1 MMVTLGYAMDDA
13 YLSALFKKF
22 DQDGDGDISPAEFD
36 DMGRFLGILDPAAA
50 TAPTPAAAVAPD
62 RSTEPTPAAAATD
75 AGDVGKEAKDSRGD
89 GSRAPSADDS
99 SASQMPEG
107 LSQMQQ
113 MAWRKQ
119 HGVKKEKKK
128 KEKKGK
134 KKKNRPK
141 GDDAGMPEGLS
152 KMQQIAWRK
161 THDAQAATK

>member
-13 YLSALFKKF
+13 YLSALFKTF

-75 AGDVGKEAKDSRGD
+75 AGIVGKEAKDSRGD